1 MCSDSATAVPPLPRG
16 HLPGPCM
23 PAPCALH
30 RYLSREA
37 RTANG
42 YPRSRF
48 TATRVSFLPPGSFFP
63 IFVAL
68 YSPRRGR
75 SPRRDPPSSG
85 LAGLS
90 ENSASAR
97 PRPGSRHPCRQQQSC
112 RRSCCRELD
121 VRAGWGNQS
130 ISWGIKSASGV
141 IKPVTVPKLTYALP
155 HPGARRRRAR
165 TG

>member
-1 MCSDSATAVPPLPRG
+1 
-16 HLPGPCM
+16 M

-48 TATRVSFLPPGSFFP
+48 TATRVSFLPLGSFFP

-75 SPRRDPPSSG
+75 NPRRDPPSPG
-85 LAGLS
+85 LTGRRG
-90 ENSASAR
+90 NSASAR

-112 RRSCCRELD
+112 RRSCRELEGG
-121 VRAGWGNQS
+121 VGKSVYFLGNQKREWGNKTGHGTQV
-130 ISWGIKSASGV
+130 GLRFTAS
-141 IKPVTVPKLTYALP
+141 
-155 HPGARRRRAR
+155 RRTSPSCAH
-165 TG
+165 